1 VSAAKRRRGPAI
13 ADRRVSLALG
23 YGGILIGALS
33 LWDAY
38 ERRGRRRP
46 FLTKFLPGG

>member
-1 VSAAKRRRGPAI
+1 MASRGRGRPFFASRTAA
-13 ADRRVSLALG
+13 LAVG
-23 YGGILIGALS
+23 YGGILLGACA

-46 FLTKFLPGG
+46 FVTKFLPGA

>member
-1 VSAAKRRRGPAI
+1 MRSRCAFR
-13 ADRRVSLALG
+13 DRRTALIVG
-23 YGGILIGALS
+23 YGGILIGAWA

-46 FLTKFLPGG
+46 FATKFLPGA